1 MIVTVNGSTMEREL
15 EEAGIREESWGNAEN
30 EGINNGFDEL
40 LREIVEL
47 ERPVAHSTRSS

>member
-15 EEAGIREESWGNAEN
+15 GEAGIREESWGSAEN
-30 EGINNGFDEL
+30 EGSNNGFDEF

-47 ERPVAHSTRSS
+47 ERQGVHSTRCS